1 MSPLTPVVIL
11 GEGYAGATM
20 MGVVRSL
27 GRLKVPV
34 HVFSP
39 HPHSPARFSRYCRHH
54 HVPDAVRHPDDLEK
68 RLIEFAKSLS
78 SPPVLFPVGDGDVMF
93 VSDRTERLRPYYRFN
108 LAHPELIQ
116 TLVNK
121 RTQYRVISGSGIP
134 IPSTYF
140 DLTSANAGC
149 RDVRFPVVI
158 KPAYS
163 HLWPQR
169 GEIKALGAENR
180 EQLQARLKDME
191 DQKIQVVVQ
200 SIVPGPPSELYTVV
214 AYISDTGPMA
224 LAASIRK
231 LRHFPLDFGFGSL
244 NEAVRMEV
252 LETQALR
259 LLRDLGLTGVCGVEF
274 KRDARDGQFKFIE
287 INPRFEL
294 AHHLLA
300 TAGVDVAR
308 AMYSDITG
316 YQLKGDNSYRT
327 GMRWISLTLDLKA
340 SLRMLAS
347 GDLSFSAWI
356 RSMCNVRTE
365 ALLTWD
371 DPLPG
376 LFSYGRTLRCAFF
389 S

>member
-1 MSPLTPVVIL
+1 VGPVGGRPRAQGFRGAAFADSLGLIPLVAIRDGWFHDRRAKWRKARLMSPLTPVVIL

-54 HVPDAVRHPDDLEK
+54 HVPDAVRQPDDLEK
-68 RLIEFAKSLS
+68 RLIEFAKSLP

-180 EQLQARLKDME
+180 EQLQERLKDME

-214 AYISDTGPMA
+214 HILVIQAQWRS
-224 LAASIRK
+224 LQASE
-231 LRHFPLDFGFGSL
+231 SC
-244 NEAVRMEV
+244 V
-252 LETQALR
+252 
-259 LLRDLGLTGVCGVEF
+259 
-274 KRDARDGQFKFIE
+274 
-287 INPRFEL
+287 
-294 AHHLLA
+294 
-300 TAGVDVAR
+300 
-308 AMYSDITG
+308 
-316 YQLKGDNSYRT
+316 
-327 GMRWISLTLDLKA
+327 ISLSTSA
-340 SLRMLAS
+340 S
-347 GDLSFSAWI
+347 
-356 RSMCNVRTE
+356 
-365 ALLTWD
+365 
-371 DPLPG
+371 DP
-376 LFSYGRTLRCAFF
+376 
-389 S
+389 

>member
-1 MSPLTPVVIL
+1 
-11 GEGYAGATM
+11 
-20 MGVVRSL
+20 
-27 GRLKVPV
+27 
-34 HVFSP
+34 
-39 HPHSPARFSRYCRHH
+39 
-54 HVPDAVRHPDDLEK
+54 
-68 RLIEFAKSLS
+68 
-78 SPPVLFPVGDGDVMF
+78 
-93 VSDRTERLRPYYRFN
+93 
-108 LAHPELIQ
+108 
-116 TLVNK
+116 
-121 RTQYRVISGSGIP
+121 
-134 IPSTYF
+134 
-140 DLTSANAGC
+140 
-149 RDVRFPVVI
+149 
-158 KPAYS
+158 
-163 HLWPQR
+163 
-169 GEIKALGAENR
+169 
-180 EQLQARLKDME
+180 
-191 DQKIQVVVQ
+191 
-200 SIVPGPPSELYTVV
+200 
-214 AYISDTGPMA
+214 
-224 LAASIRK
+224 
-231 LRHFPLDFGFGSL
+231 
-244 NEAVRMEV
+244 MEV

-259 LLRDLGLTGVCGVEF
+259 LLRDLGFTGICGVEF

-340 SLRMLAS
+340 SLRMFAS